1 MTLELALEFGKLIF
15 YVAATALASGWL
27 TAALTQLLKWKL
39 IAVPATKYPTVV
51 AGVLAFVLAIP
62 AVYLTGLVEI
72 AGWASYV
79 VIAVAGL
86 FVATQSYD
94 TIKNAILQIK
104 TANENK

>member
-15 YVAATALASGWL
+15 YVAGAAIASGWL
-27 TAALTQLLKWKL
+27 TAGLTQVLKWKL
-39 IAVPATKYPTVV
+39 IAVPAQKYPTIV
-51 AGVLAFVLAIP
+51 AGILAFLLAIP

-94 TIKNAILQIK
+94 TIKKAIEQIK
-104 TANENK
+104 TRNETK